1 MLMFA
6 SKNAAI
12 ECKEDTDSV
21 LLAAIKPKAAL
32 TGSMTGSKEWVQPNQ
47 SMDGAAMSPQPSSP
61 LPLIAWCVQR
71 SSSEAS
77 LILLFF

>member
-1 MLMFA
+1 MFA

-12 ECKEDTDSV
+12 KCKDYTDSV

-32 TGSMTGSKEWVQPNQ
+32 PGRVSGSKEWVQPNQ
-47 SMDGAAMSPQPSSP
+47 SMDGTAVCPQPSS
-61 LPLIAWCVQR
+61 LLLLTGCCVWQ
-71 SSSEAS
+71 SLSKNS

>member
-32 TGSMTGSKEWVQPNQ
+32 TGRVTGSKEPVQPNH
-47 SMDGAAMSPQPSSP
+47 SIDGIALCSQSSP
-61 LPLIAWCVQR
+61 P
-71 SSSEAS
+71 
-77 LILLFF
+77 FP